1 MKHASADAPS
11 TLVLH
16 VETDQVA
23 KAFRE
28 EPKSAGPSPRL
39 PLPAPRSAASFVPGR
54 RYRSGRRAPLV
65 PEDGQSRN
73 ESFSAQ
79 IVSLRACSNRGPW
92 SVANLIPESF
102 QSIELLVWLGVG
114 IIGAALAG
122 LVAGVI
128 PGRRQQNV
136 GSGTIAG
143 FVTAAIILLVSN
155 PDGGRWWV
163 LWAAMGSVM
172 GAGAGAVVAWLF
184 EKILEERDRA
194 ATIR

>member
-28 EPKSAGPSPRL
+28 EPKLAGPSPRL

-79 IVSLRACSNRGPW
+79 IVSLRACSNRSPW
-92 SVANLIPESF
+92 SMANLIPESF

-128 PGRRQQNV
+128 RKAPTERRPGDDRGFGHRRDHSARFQSRRRQVV
-136 GSGTIAG
+136 GSAG
-143 FVTAAIILLVSN
+143 S
-155 PDGGRWWV
+155 DG
-163 LWAAMGSVM
+163 
-172 GAGAGAVVAWLF
+172 
-184 EKILEERDRA
+184 
-194 ATIR
+194 IR

>member
-1 MKHASADAPS
+1 M
-11 TLVLH
+11 
-16 VETDQVA
+16 
-23 KAFRE
+23 
-28 EPKSAGPSPRL
+28 
-39 PLPAPRSAASFVPGR
+39 
-54 RYRSGRRAPLV
+54 
-65 PEDGQSRN
+65 
-73 ESFSAQ
+73 
-79 IVSLRACSNRGPW
+79 
-92 SVANLIPESF
+92 ANLIPESF